1 MAKAEVIQ
9 KSGKYYRFSNVLY
22 QKYEQID
29 MFVDIWIL
37 VTTAETFEDIDELN
51 KLQERSNDI
60 ESFYINL
67 ESEESS
73 KEEKAPEFILFHD
86 IKYLLNGF
94 ARTVWYTS

>member
-1 MAKAEVIQ
+1 
-9 KSGKYYRFSNVLY
+9 
-22 QKYEQID
+22 

-60 ESFYINL
+60 ESFYVNL

-73 KEEKAPEFILFHD
+73 NEDKAP
-86 IKYLLNGF
+86 
-94 ARTVWYTS
+94 